1 MSPYFCQKTRKSGG
15 LLQFQPDFGQSGGK
29 CSEGGEDEFQG
40 EGFHSPRTPH
50 SALRLEATRGGPLRT
65 PLGEV
70 ARRNLLQLGW
80 NGGVCDPSTLSARRH
95 RRLSGAGGRTFFSTT
110 KRRGRRPKVD
120 PKCDTTGV
128 DKTESKR
135 NNVGAGTTNSTRSKR
150 VLVRE
155 QLPHTCTFLP

>member
-1 MSPYFCQKTRKSGG
+1 MKLLVTLLLPKMRKSARD
-15 LLQFQPDFGQSGGK
+15 FQKRPEIGQSGGK

-40 EGFHSPRTPH
+40 EIVHSPRTSH

-95 RRLSGAGGRTFFSTT
+95 RRLSGAGSSNFPSDA
-110 KRRGRRPKVD
+110 KSRGRRPKVD
-120 PKCDTTGV
+120 PK
-128 DKTESKR
+128 R
-135 NNVGAGTTNSTRSKR
+135 Y
-150 VLVRE
+150 
-155 QLPHTCTFLP
+155 

>member
-1 MSPYFCQKTRKSGG
+1 MAVSGG
-15 LLQFQPDFGQSGGK
+15 NVQKQPEIGQSGGK
-29 CSEGGEDEFQG
+29 CSEGGKVRNKG
-40 EGFHSPRTPH
+40 EIVHSSRTSH
-50 SALRLEATRGGPLRT
+50 SALRLEVTPGWDTDTPYA

-70 ARRNLLQLGW
+70 VRQHSTNMLPNSCVRNR
-80 NGGVCDPSTLSARRH
+80 STLSMRLH
-95 RRLSGAGGRTFFSTT
+95 RSATGAPGRNFFSTT
-110 KRRGRRPKVD
+110 KSRGRRPKVD